1 MSAEHEEKFQSRKN
15 FHLPSRENVF
25 IHEEVVMTSWHANLN
40 HITFTL
46 PTLLENKTSRL
57 VDRIQNT
64 DIQNTNIRTNQI
76 IKLAY
81 CQLKTLE
88 VSNVQYQT

>member
-1 MSAEHEEKFQSRKN
+1 MSAEREQKFQSRKN

-46 PTLLENKTSRL
+46 PTTLENKTSRL
-57 VDRIQNT
+57 VDIQNT
-64 DIQNTNIRTNQI
+64 DG
-76 IKLAY
+76 
-81 CQLKTLE
+81 
-88 VSNVQYQT
+88 QTKS